1 MYYKLARPD
10 GWDFWTGNTINYREN
25 IGKIVRRRNTGE
37 VNLCSNTCL
46 HASRNP
52 NHAFSGNTSIPCSVF
67 LVDGLPYR
75 DEGIKTGFKQLRVL
89 EELDPAEVFKWRY
102 QEACNIVN
110 PFEIKPPRIT
120 KKHIN
125 LARTWASSQQI
136 SWDIILSEI
145 RPKIRRT
152 LLRVI
157 YSKIADE
164 IEKSIKYLH
173 CKAQVQIYQ
182 ISQIIQTSVWTY
194 GGYLIQPIIPQWKI
208 YPFQTTVELWKF
220 GLIPFYYKGVL
231 HLYGGKKGR
240 VLWKE
245 NLF

>member
-10 GWDFWTGNTINYREN
+10 GWDFWTGNTINYRDN

-136 SWDIILSEI
+136 SWGNVLSNVPYKTRCTVLKTI
-145 RPKIRRT
+145 NCKIRSIIT
-152 LLRVI
+152 
-157 YSKIADE
+157 
-164 IEKSIKYLH
+164 KSIMSLGNSQN
-173 CKAQVQIYQ
+173 KAQERTWKIYQ
-182 ISQIIQTSVWTY
+182 TLVLTY

-208 YPFQTTVELWKF
+208 YPFQTTVELWKS